1 MSGRNLEGELDRVSL
16 YLTKRR
22 RSAPRNELDT
32 RDRVVLPL
40 LRSLGYGEDDIR
52 SESDE
57 VGTSSPDYCVLPGTR
72 KRWYVEVRSWTSALD
87 PEVAIPVVHHAER
100 QGSRWAVLTNGRAWH
115 LYDAQHVTV
124 PAAEREIA
132 SADLSDP
139 DRLKHFLELVSKRSV
154 VSGGLARW
162 ADVHSLGVFLYQ
174 QLSRTSNLTD
184 LVADY
189 CTEHGYVNANSAA
202 VTAYFR
208 KTLAPPLE
216 SAPSRRARPIARRNA
231 RKPSSQAGIKHSL
244 MQLANKNPDPTHR
257 LPLRVVLPDGSIEE
271 VRSWKELAIA
281 VATYVLRVSPNL
293 RMPVQTTRGRTFFLH
308 DQPIHRDGRPMRE
321 PCPITAGDRNV
332 FMEAHQSARSMC
344 ESLMELLA
352 FSGVRPD
359 KVVIEVTNRS
369 HSRTSTSV

>member
-115 LYDAQHVTV
+115 LYDAQRVTV
-124 PAAEREIA
+124 PAAEHEIA

-139 DRLKHFLELVSKRSV
+139 DRLKHLLELVSKRSV

-189 CTEHGYVNANSAA
+189 CTEHGYVNADSAA

-208 KTLAPPLE
+208 KALAPPLE

-231 RKPSSQAGIKHSL
+231 RRPSSQAGIKHSL
-244 MQLANKNPDPTHR
+244 MQLANKNPVPTHR
-257 LPLRVVLPDGSIEE
+257 LPLRVVLPDGSKEE
-271 VRSWKELAIA
+271 VRSWKELAVA

-293 RMPVQTTRGRTFFLH
+293 RLPVPTSSGRAYILNDRPTR
-308 DQPIHRDGRPMRE
+308 RDGKPMTRPW
-321 PCPITAGDRNV
+321 PIEVADRQVILAGNKSAINV
-332 FMEAHQSARSMC
+332 CQILET
-344 ESLMELLA
+344 LLKVI
-352 FSGVRPD
+352 GVKPD
-359 KVVIEVTNRS
+359 KVMVEVTNGD
-369 HSRTSTSV
+369 